1 MNEGRR
7 TPTGRRGEVVVDG
20 EASSGSGRSVRAR
33 WERESGEGVCA
44 GGVWREV
51 GLDSDAEEK
60 EVERAG
66 GRRAGRRN
74 AQRTTRVAAQRG
86 GAARRPQ
93 SRTWWALTAA
103 QRVRA
108 VCEASAEGGVGY
120 ALVLQETKKSVGVG
134 CALQGAP
141 CWPFG
146 RRAAS
151 VCQAIGGWLSLSES
165 SGPAL
170 VRLCASDETTR
181 ARVSVQE

>member
-51 GLDSDAEEK
+51 GLDFDAEEK

-103 QRVRA
+103 RRVRA

-120 ALVLQETKKSVGVG
+120 ALCCRKQKSRL
-134 CALQGAP
+134 ALDARCRVPRAGLLGDGQRLSAKQSAGGSPYRKAP
-141 CWPFG
+141 
-146 RRAAS
+146 
-151 VCQAIGGWLSLSES
+151 
-165 SGPAL
+165 
-170 VRLCASDETTR
+170 
-181 ARVSVQE
+181 ARH

>member
-51 GLDSDAEEK
+51 GLDFDAEEK

-93 SRTWWALTAA
+93 SRTWWP
-103 QRVRA
+103 
-108 VCEASAEGGVGY
+108 GGRSRRRG
-120 ALVLQETKKSVGVG
+120 G
-134 CALQGAP
+134 C
-141 CWPFG
+141 G
-146 RRAAS
+146 RCARPLLRAAWATRWCCRKQKS
-151 VCQAIGGWLSLSES
+151 RLALDARCRVPRAGLLGDGQRLSAKQSAGGSPYRKA
-165 SGPAL
+165 PA
-170 VRLCASDETTR
+170 RH
-181 ARVSVQE
+181 